1 MREEH
6 VSLLSGLYAAL
17 DHVQSFVYIKNRKF
31 EYVYANIH
39 TLKLFGCTAEELY
52 LATDTKFFPSD
63 VVNELRAVDLKVLSG
78 ESTEEEVVVDA
89 GTSKRRIYL
98 NVKAPIYSD
107 TNPNEVIGILG
118 ISTDITT
125 QKLLEEK
132 ALKLAKTDVLTGLAN
147 RLELDTRLSHEI
159 ERCRRSQYPLSIILV
174 DLDHFKKVNDNYGH
188 LLGDKCLIQASE
200 ILTNNTRVLDTVG
213 RWGGEE
219 FLILC
224 PETNLDNA
232 IDLAE
237 ACRAIIEQHRFAE
250 GPHVTVSLGV
260 TTMIEGDSLEALINR
275 ADQAL
280 YNAKTLGRNR
290 VEVLQGE

>member
-1 MREEH
+1 MQEEH

-52 LATDTKFFPSD
+52 LATDIKFFPSD
-63 VVNELRAVDLKVLSG
+63 VVNELRAEDLKVLSG

-107 TNPNEVIGILG
+107 TDPNEIIGILG

-147 RLELDTRLSHEI
+147 RLELDTRLNCEI
-159 ERCRRSQYPLSIILV
+159 ERCRRLKYPLSIILA

-188 LLGDKCLIQASE
+188 LFGDKCLIQVSE
-200 ILTNNTRVLDTVG
+200 ILTNNTCELDTAG

-224 PETNLDNA
+224 PETNLNSA
-232 IDLAE
+232 IALAE

-260 TTMIEGDSLEALINR
+260 TTLIAGDTLEALINR

-280 YNAKTLGRNR
+280 YNAKTRGRNR
-290 VEVLQGE
+290 VEILQG